1 MCSSRLDTASIS
13 VFDAVVCKLR
23 HNYCFQKLME
33 YYLFFFFQSPEIYP
47 LSACSFGWW
56 LMAGAGLFGEK
67 STADWLLMADLF

>member
-1 MCSSRLDTASIS
+1 
-13 VFDAVVCKLR
+13 
-23 HNYCFQKLME
+23 ME